1 MLTPRQRMAAQML
14 AGGATCKQTA
24 DAFNVTPTTV
34 SVWRRV
40 EEFRQE
46 IANNQAAILAEARAR
61 LLNAATGAIDTLSAI
76 TLSGSEEQRVQAAKA
91 ILNQCKLTPSVN
103 DFGIETAIGRSEDL
117 PDAHQVAVQAIE
129 AYQAGYTTDAGWIE
143 YLEAQDLL
151 EDQEALQA
159 LTEDSDFLSRTLSD
173 YRQWVASQQER
184 SQ

>member
-1 MLTPRQRMAAQML
+1 MISPRQKLAAALL
-14 AGGATCKQTA
+14 AGGSTSKQTA
-24 DAFNVTPTTV
+24 ETIGVNPCTI
-34 SVWRRV
+34 SVWQRID
-40 EEFRQE
+40 EFRQE

-76 TLSGSEEQRVQAAKA
+76 SLSGSEEQRVQAAKA

-129 AYQAGYTTDAGWIE
+129 AHQAGYSIDDGWIE

-151 EDQEALQA
+151 EDPEALQA
-159 LTEDSDFLSRTLSD
+159 LTEDHDFLSRTLSD
-173 YRQWVASQQER
+173 YRQWAASQER